1 MGPAKPTPTYTKAR
15 LFCSFWWQVAHLL
28 PEWSP
33 SRLTTSLTA
42 LRPFVIQNL
51 LVAACVWFTPACNC
65 FTVSQLHHC
74 ITMREQLS
82 ESQTTIH
89 TPDSILIQAGIE
101 LLEILTAVA
110 PWSIRAHLD
119 LPDPSLLHLRRL
131 SQGQAKGLSSQ
142 LHWQSCVGD
151 EPQAPRSDP
160 YQLSIAAVARNLH
173 DRPKVEIHRGGQDRG
188 PFQPSISAFSG
199 LFPWLI
205 FKFGHA
211 LSSSWRH
218 LGPECYKL
226 PAANLERGHP
236 LLVKSG
242 RLSCVG
248 QCRHQ
253 SGGVIPWI
261 SRTRFAKNGLHRC
274 ASLRIQHRT
283 TELSLQQKQLLISK
297 SASRLT

>member
-1 MGPAKPTPTYTKAR
+1 MDGRYHHAR
-15 LFCSFWWQVAHLL
+15 KNAHVDLVKRQV
-28 PEWSP
+28 
-33 SRLTTSLTA
+33 
-42 LRPFVIQNL
+42 
-51 LVAACVWFTPACNC
+51 
-65 FTVSQLHHC
+65 FTVTSGQNVTGEAHTDSPDDFFDRTSSLRYPESSGGGLCLVYSGMQLFHMEELDQQLHHC

-82 ESQTTIH
+82 ESQTTTH
-89 TPDSILIQAGIE
+89 TPDSILIQAGID

-119 LPDPSLLHLRRL
+119 SPDPSLLHLRRL
-131 SQGQAKGLSSQ
+131 SHGPSQ

-151 EPQAPRSDP
+151 ELQAPRST
-160 YQLSIAAVARNLH
+160 LAVARNLH

-253 SGGVIPWI
+253 SGGVISWI
-261 SRTRFAKNGLHRC
+261 SRTRFATNGFHRC